1 MKILVNALSARKG
14 GIVTYTKNLLAAL
27 EERGYDATIA
37 VPPEFE
43 AAGSGATYALD
54 VSNYSPARRFF
65 WEQTAWRRM
74 VSRLKPDVLFSSA
87 NFGLLNSPVR
97 QVLLLREGGLFD
109 PFYLAHMTP
118 EQGVRFALNRIIR
131 RRLMLL
137 SARRADHIMT
147 PTDAMRDMLADWMPE
162 IRDKCTVNPYGTLSE
177 AFRPAAAPR
186 KWREDGVLRI
196 LYVSVY
202 YPHKIPSMVCQ
213 AVEQLNRS
221 GLPAHATITMSL
233 EEIPRTRGS
242 SFDEILVAE
251 AAERR
256 EVSLGNHA
264 YDSLPELYRSHD
276 VFVFPSVSETFG
288 HPMAEAMSTGVP
300 VVASSTPVNREIC
313 AEAALYFTPFS
324 VSGLVEQIHR
334 LDHNPPLREHMA
346 AMGRVRTLDR
356 FGWNDHVDRLLVVF
370 EELAA
375 HGH

>member
-54 VSNYSPARRFF
+54 VSNYSPVRRFF

-118 EQGVRFALNRIIR
+118 EQGVRFALNRNIR

-147 PTDAMRDMLADWMPE
+147 PTKAMRDMLADWMPE

-202 YPHKIPSMVCQ
+202 YPPQATQHGVPS
-213 AVEQLNRS
+213 R
-221 GLPAHATITMSL
+221 
-233 EEIPRTRGS
+233 RTTQ
-242 SFDEILVAE
+242 
-251 AAERR
+251 
-256 EVSLGNHA
+256 
-264 YDSLPELYRSHD
+264 
-276 VFVFPSVSETFG
+276 SVR
-288 HPMAEAMSTGVP
+288 STGPCDHYHVP
-300 VVASSTPVNREIC
+300 
-313 AEAALYFTPFS
+313 
-324 VSGLVEQIHR
+324 
-334 LDHNPPLREHMA
+334 
-346 AMGRVRTLDR
+346 
-356 FGWNDHVDRLLVVF
+356 
-370 EELAA
+370 
-375 HGH
+375 